1 MIMLLQKQII
11 QKVKQ
16 RCEQDANVTS
26 CMMYG
31 SFTKGEGD
39 PYSDVEFYIF
49 LSDEYFG
56 QFQSRQWVAEVA
68 AYDLMFH
75 NDFDTEVVIFSN
87 LIRGEFHFLPASKL
101 EVIKTFKPSGVFPD
115 PEAMFIYDRTGE
127 LKPCLDYLGGEGPDR
142 LTSKNVNYAFNN
154 FVNAWLFGVN
164 VMGRGELARSLEVLS
179 HVQKFLLQLLR
190 VRERNVERWL
200 NSTKN
205 LEKDLSAEAYKDYA
219 LITARL
225 NQADLHNAY
234 DQALH
239 VAAKLMAALR
249 PAYDFELNESMLAK
263 LRHYFMTL
271 PRSALPKND
280 GIS

>member
-56 QFQSRQWVAEVA
+56 QFQSRQWVADVA

-101 EVIKTFKPSGVFPD
+101 EVIKTFKPVGVFP
-115 PEAMFIYDRTGE
+115 
-127 LKPCLDYLGGEGPDR
+127 
-142 LTSKNVNYAFNN
+142 
-154 FVNAWLFGVN
+154 
-164 VMGRGELARSLEVLS
+164 
-179 HVQKFLLQLLR
+179 
-190 VRERNVERWL
+190 
-200 NSTKN
+200 
-205 LEKDLSAEAYKDYA
+205 DYA

-249 PAYDFELNESMLAK
+249 PAYDFALSESMLAK